1 MFLEHQIRND
11 FFKDHHVTQKTGKL
25 IFDQINAALVNI
37 KDFFQKLLK
46 ILLTLYILMVVY
58 YLLR

>member
-1 MFLEHQIRND
+1 
-11 FFKDHHVTQKTGKL
+11 VTQKTGKL